1 MAEPNPTPT
10 PNEPTPAPQG
20 TPQGNAPA
28 FDYDKLASLI
38 TGKQSVTE
46 DTVLKSYFKEQGLSA
61 DEMKEAIG
69 AFKKQKAENTPDF
82 AKMQSE
88 VESANNAKLMAEVNQ
103 SATLEAV
110 KQGVDIATVPYVLKI
125 ADFSKAVTDG
135 KVNAE
140 KLTEAVKRCLTISP
154 HSRANLP
161 RTAQELR
168 KSAVT
173 VTVHQTVL
181 SQIQAFRQRNGTDL
195 IFKKG

>member
-69 AFKKQKAENTPDF
+69 AFKKQKAKNTPDF
-82 AKMQSE
+82 AKCSR
-88 VESANNAKLMAEVNQ
+88 KLNPQ
-103 SATLEAV
+103 TTQNLWQKSTNR
-110 KQGVDIATVPYVLKI
+110 QP
-125 ADFSKAVTDG
+125 SK
-135 KVNAE
+135 
-140 KLTEAVKRCLTISP
+140 P
-154 HSRANLP
+154 
-161 RTAQELR
+161 
-168 KSAVT
+168 
-173 VTVHQTVL
+173 
-181 SQIQAFRQRNGTDL
+181 
-195 IFKKG
+195 

>member
-82 AKMQSE
+82 AKCSRKLNLQTTQSLWQK
-88 VESANNAKLMAEVNQ
+88 STNRQ
-103 SATLEAV
+103 
-110 KQGVDIATVPYVLKI
+110 P
-125 ADFSKAVTDG
+125 SK
-135 KVNAE
+135 
-140 KLTEAVKRCLTISP
+140 P
-154 HSRANLP
+154 
-161 RTAQELR
+161 
-168 KSAVT
+168 
-173 VTVHQTVL
+173 
-181 SQIQAFRQRNGTDL
+181 
-195 IFKKG
+195 

>member
-69 AFKKQKAENTPDF
+69 AFKKQKAKNTPDF

-88 VESANNAKLMAEVNQ
+88 VESANNAKLTAEVNQ

-110 KQGVDIATVPYVLKI
+110 KQGVDKI
-125 ADFSKAVTDG
+125 RINPGNIGDKEKVKEVVKACADNG
-135 KVNAE
+135 IPIRIGVNAGS
-140 KLTEAVKRCLTISP
+140 VKAL
-154 HSRANLP
+154 
-161 RTAQELR
+161 
-168 KSAVT
+168 
-173 VTVHQTVL
+173 
-181 SQIQAFRQRNGTDL
+181 
-195 IFKKG
+195 KGFE

>member
-69 AFKKQKAENTPDF
+69 AFKKQKAKNTPDF
-82 AKMQSE
+82 AKCSRKLNLQTTQSLWQK
-88 VESANNAKLMAEVNQ
+88 STSRQ
-103 SATLEAV
+103 
-110 KQGVDIATVPYVLKI
+110 P
-125 ADFSKAVTDG
+125 SK
-135 KVNAE
+135 
-140 KLTEAVKRCLTISP
+140 P
-154 HSRANLP
+154 
-161 RTAQELR
+161 
-168 KSAVT
+168 
-173 VTVHQTVL
+173 
-181 SQIQAFRQRNGTDL
+181 
-195 IFKKG
+195 